1 MRASV
6 DGWSLHTND
15 RMETK
20 EEPRHRHWLSWRQM
34 CSRLGY
40 TNQQVKDALVIKGGG
55 KYNIT
60 EGVSGSPPHIIHN
73 IQFKM
78 LAGLTEATNLS
89 ILEGNRVRHV
99 WIGTEKKQS

>member
-1 MRASV
+1 M
-6 DGWSLHTND
+6 DGWSLHTSD
-15 RMETK
+15 HMEIK
-20 EEPRHRHWLSWRQM
+20 EEPRHRRLLSWRQM

-40 TNQQVKDALVIKGGG
+40 TNQVKDALVIKSGG

-60 EGVSGSPPHIIHN
+60 EGASGSPPHIIHN
-73 IQFKM
+73 IQFKK

-99 WIGTEKKQS
+99 WIGTEKKKQS